1 MRKFKFNYFLPL
13 GLLLS
18 GGCHTDFVMENDMG
32 VVAGGAQDIGYA
44 REVIASGGVP
54 GGESITVG
62 GLLNEHDL
70 PLGVE
75 GCDEVLCMDGASG
88 VGMVDVEGL
97 DSVFVQLG
105 YDTALTTDSFQRADQ
120 NLVVVIDISGSMGG
134 SLSDIQFALTA
145 LLDQLHD
152 DDSLGIVTY
161 GSTGEVLL
169 DLTETTPENIDF
181 IANRIAEL
189 GTGGST
195 NMEEGL
201 KHGYRMARE
210 ADNSRQTRVM
220 LFTDVQPN
228 TGDTS
233 ADGFVSYIE
242 EGAAEDIGFTL
253 FGIGSS
259 FGYEL
264 ALEISDYP
272 LSNYF
277 FMDSKETIRDCFDGL
292 DMMVTPVARDVQIR
306 ASTAPG
312 YELLDAY
319 NAVAAEGEGPLVEA
333 TIPTLFLSEGNGAT
347 IFRLGATGDTS
358 PVVGSTIATLSLS
371 YEDLLLDAGEHKD
384 MEVTVHMSDAAGGYD
399 DDQFGHESVRKSAV
413 LVNAALSMIDL
424 CDAFHAGNAVSA
436 LDTFDATLTRLES
449 EADALGD
456 EDLSNEVA
464 LLEQLRANVLSSNL

>member
-1 MRKFKFNYFLPL
+1 MRNLKFNYFLTL
-13 GLLLS
+13 GLILS

-44 REVIASGGVP
+44 REVIAAGGVP
-54 GGESITVG
+54 GAESITVG

-70 PLGVE
+70 PLGVDD
-75 GCDEVLCMDGASG
+75 CDEVLCMDGAAG
-88 VGMVDVEGL
+88 VGMVDVEGM

-105 YDTALTTDSFQRADQ
+105 YDTALTADSFQRADQ
-120 NLVVVIDISGSMGG
+120 NLVVVIDISGSMGNA
-134 SLSDIQFALTA
+134 LPEIKFALVA

-152 DDSLGIVTY
+152 GDALGIVTY
-161 GSTGEVLL
+161 GSKGEVLL
-169 DLTETTPENIDF
+169 DLTETTAGNLDL
-181 IANRIAEL
+181 IASRIEQL

-201 KHGYRMARE
+201 QLGYRMAQE
-210 ADNSRQTRVM
+210 ADSSRQTRVM

-233 ADGFVSYIE
+233 AGGFVSYIE

-253 FGIGSS
+253 FGIGNT

-277 FMDSKETIRDCFDGL
+277 FLDDEETIKDCFDGL
-292 DMMVTPVARDVQIR
+292 DMMVTPIARDVQIS

-384 MEVTVHMSDAAGGYD
+384 MEVTVHMSDAAGGFE

-424 CDAFHAGNAVSA
+424 CDAFHTGDPVSA
-436 LDTFDATLTRLES
+436 LDTFDATLTRLEA

-464 LLEQLRANVLSSNL
+464 LLERLRENVLSSNQ